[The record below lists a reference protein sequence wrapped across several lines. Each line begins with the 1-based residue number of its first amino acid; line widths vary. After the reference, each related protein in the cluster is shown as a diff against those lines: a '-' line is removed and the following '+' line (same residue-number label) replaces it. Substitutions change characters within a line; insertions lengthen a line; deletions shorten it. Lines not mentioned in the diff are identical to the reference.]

1 MPQFNQHALEIKT
14 MIKPEAVFRKLPPF
28 HAKTGLVGT
37 FRTDKAVRKTP
48 SEQRVFALSLSAIV
62 LEKFKQAVVF
72 LELNF
77 VFGHHHA
84 PR

>member
-1 MPQFNQHALEIKT
+1 

-28 HAKTGLVGT
+28 QAKTGLVGT
-37 FRTDKAVRKTP
+37 FRADKAVRKTP

-62 LEKFKQAVVF
+62 LEKFKQAVAF

-77 VFGHHHA
+77 VFAIISHLDNCA
-84 PR
+84 